1 MTSILENIIE
11 LVNLPKKK
19 GNVDGNKIP
28 NITIVDFKNFSKR
41 CVKYDNYRTGKYDN
55 YRICKCKKCIRDV
68 EKKKLSP
75 KYIIID
81 GELIIDEYVYI

>member
-1 MTSILENIIE
+1 MTSVSRNNIE
-11 LVNLPKKK
+11 LVNLPTKK
-19 GNVDGNKIP
+19 VDGNKIP
-28 NITIVDFKNFSKR
+28 NLTIVDFRNFSKR

-55 YRICKCKKCIRDV
+55 YRICKCKRCIREV

-81 GELIIDEYVYI
+81 GGLIIDEYVYI